1 MPYKPRPGCKYP
13 LCTNKAEKGSSYCR
27 DHKKIMTKQRLSPST
42 RGYDY
47 KWRKFREEYLKRN
60 PFCIECIKKGK
71 LTQAKVVDHMI
82 PHKGDE
88 RLFWDESNMQALCIR
103 CHNRKTGKGF

>member
-13 LCTNKAEKGSSYCR
+13 LCSNKAEKGSSYCNIHR
-27 DHKKIMTKQRLSPST
+27 EIMATHRLTPSQ
-42 RGYDY
+42 RGYNY
-47 KWRKFREEYLKRN
+47 KWKKFREEYLKRN
-60 PFCIECIKKGK
+60 PFCVECIKKGK
-71 LTQAKVVDHMI
+71 LTQAKVVDHII

-103 CHNRKTGKGF
+103 CHNKKTGKGF